1 MSYKRQRLQE
11 SHIFTNQE
19 DCSFNT
25 PQLENECPSS
35 SYGVLTQSST
45 LERNRNRFPNDS
57 QRCPLVHGEAS
68 SSNAPL
74 PTQNEHNHHPSDSTS
89 PSLVEDH
96 VQPESAPS
104 SNDLGFSISDHETI
118 GQASYQ
124 RRRGRISYAYI
135 DFGDKTFKCCHC
147 MALFWMNER
156 LAHSIYWVRN
166 QRCSQCIRAYNSMF
180 AFTSMGVTIDQSVNR
195 QSGPYVFKING
206 HCHHLMGSLLPS
218 NDNAPKFAQLYI
230 YDVSNEVSNRMSQ
243 FPNSLDSCLDQTI
256 VSDLIKMLASTNC
269 LVGLFRHASQKL
281 SEPNN
286 PGYKLQLL
294 CQRTNDS
301 TEYSN
306 PTSDDIGGL
315 IVGDIGA
322 YQSERDIIIESFSN
336 TLQRISKLH
345 PKFMALQYP
354 LLFPFGEDGYR
365 TNINFA
371 DNDSNVSGKR
381 HRVPM
386 RGFYAYLI
394 QEREYGEDTLTK
406 VVAYTNN
413 FEDRLDYIRMNQN
426 DLRSDLYQNISEAVL
441 KGDVEGS
448 STGKIILPSSF
459 TGSPRY
465 MINNYQDAMAICRA
479 YGNPDLF
486 ITFTCNT
493 KWPEI
498 ERELDKSRAYKPE
511 DKPDIITRIFRSK
524 LLDMLKFIKSGAPF
538 GETIAA
544 EIPDKNIDPLCHD
557 IVSKFMIHGPC
568 GVAKPTHNACQEIRR
583 EFRDNFVQK
592 NGIMLFNDYVVPYN
606 KELLL
611 RYNAHINVEICC
623 QSMLIKYLFKY
634 VNKSPDRCRA
644 VIQHDRNDEI
654 QAYLNC
660 RFICPYEAVWRIFQ
674 FPIHSRSPS
683 VERLQIHLPFQQNI
697 VFSGSESL
705 QSVLRRPGIRKT
717 MLTEWFEC
725 NKQFPYARELYY
737 SEFPKKF
744 VWDSRQKQWTIRSK
758 GHSLGRIPY
767 VHPAAGELYFLR
779 LLLNH
784 IKGSTSFADLRNVHG
799 FFIQHFSLPAK
810 HLDFRDDKE
819 WSEAFCEAIVTA
831 SSPQLRQLFVGI
843 ILFCQVA
850 DPLILFNQVWHSMY
864 DDILYKLKASF
875 RMPNLILP
883 HDQLKNYVL
892 YELEQL
898 FNASATTLQDH
909 SLPMPNGQLL
919 KEITNKL
926 LREELD
932 YDLTELR
939 SQHSLNFA
947 SLNHGQKLSLLK
959 NKLWSLFMVM
969 EELQDFLW
977 HTIINRVRSE
987 SLIVLAVASSGIAS
1001 LLLPNGRTAHSRFKI
1016 PLSID
1021 ELSTCAI
1028 KKNTHLSNLLQK
1040 TALIVWDEAP
1050 MVNKCCLEAL
1060 DRSMRDVLSEGTSYN
1075 KNLPFGGKT
1084 ILLGGD
1090 FRQIL
1095 PVIPGG
1101 TKEQII
1107 NASLTS
1113 SIFGSKIT
1121 IMTLTENMR
1130 LSTDGLSLK
1139 KVKLMNPLSLFLS
1152 IFSFQLH
1159 IDPGYYRERAIV
1171 TTKNTTVA
1179 EINDFVLRITPGTK
1193 RVYLSVDSVSTS
1205 STESDDASSLYPI
1218 EYINQLE
1225 FNGVPSHELAL
1236 KIGTPGNAIQASAKG
1251 KNIGPFAASIIEGDY
1266 YQVNGFYTF
1275 ENRSVVS
1282 HEAIIDLK
1290 GEELRIT
1297 LWGDVAKRFNDSD
1310 LANQSSPLIMAG
1322 FRITEFKGKP
1332 NLASTVASL
1341 WYFNPEIKEILPY
1354 KHYYKDIPVEV
1365 HQLPS
1370 TTTPQTIDQQLKE
1383 NRRTIKE
1390 ILCIDP
1396 YEYKSQRFTCKASI
1410 ADYDLHRG
1418 WWYHS
1423 CPLCT
1428 KSVSDKGA
1436 GFKCIEHNDVTPV
1449 PWFRVDCIVT
1459 DGTDVTTFLMVG
1471 KTAENFFGSSAHS
1484 YVYDKGFIDSIPTP
1498 MIDKLQKPKIF
1509 QLRFGTFRSMMN
1521 RCDIIVA
1528 NVFDDIT
1535 EVESPQQ
1542 HITPELHDSNV
1553 PFMEQASA
1561 SSSSKDPVTPAPI
1574 PPSRADIASPSPSHA
1589 KKKLLFD
1596 DDTPVERCDPISDPS
1611 ASTIPEEDEQPKK
1624 RHCPSK
1630 SLDD

>member
-1 MSYKRQRLQE
+1 MSV
-11 SHIFTNQE
+11 SHN
-19 DCSFNT
+19 
-25 PQLENECPSS
+25 
-35 SYGVLTQSST
+35 
-45 LERNRNRFPNDS
+45 
-57 QRCPLVHGEAS
+57 
-68 SSNAPL
+68 
-74 PTQNEHNHHPSDSTS
+74 
-89 PSLVEDH
+89 
-96 VQPESAPS
+96 
-104 SNDLGFSISDHETI
+104 
-118 GQASYQ
+118 QASIIRSSLSWRKIKLPRPPPTPHPFDDLLNSLLGQ
-124 RRRGRISYAYI
+124 KSKMFRR
-135 DFGDKTFKCCHC
+135 
-147 MALFWMNER
+147 
-156 LAHSIYWVRN
+156 
-166 QRCSQCIRAYNSMF
+166 CIRAYNSMF

-195 QSGPYVFKING
+195 QSGLYVFKING

-218 NDNAPKFAQLYI
+218 NENAPKFAQLYI

-243 FPNSLDSCLDQTI
+243 FPHSTSDSCLDQTI

-269 LVGLFRHASQKL
+269 L
-281 SEPNN
+281 PDN
-286 PGYKLQLL
+286 PGYKPQLL

-301 TEYSN
+301 TKYSN

-365 TNINFA
+365 TNISFA
-371 DNDSNVSGKR
+371 DNHSDVSGKR
-381 HRVPM
+381 QRVPM
-386 RGFYAYLI
+386 RGFYAYVI

-406 VVAYTNN
+406 GGRLYQQFLVDAFANIE
-413 FEDRLDYIRMNQN
+413 EDRLDYIRMNQN

-448 STGKIILPSSF
+448 SIGKIILPSSF
-459 TGSPRY
+459 TGGPRY

-511 DKPDIITRIFRSK
+511 DKPDIITRVFRTK

-538 GETIAA
+538 GKTIAGS
-544 EIPDKNIDPLCHD
+544 DVFN
-557 IVSKFMIHGPC
+557 
-568 GVAKPTHNACQEIRR
+568 
-583 EFRDNFVQK
+583 
-592 NGIMLFNDYVVPYN
+592 LFL
-606 KELLL
+606 E
-611 RYNAHINVEICC
+611 
-623 QSMLIKYLFKY
+623 
-634 VNKSPDRCRA
+634 
-644 VIQHDRNDEI
+644 
-654 QAYLNC
+654 
-660 RFICPYEAVWRIFQ
+660 
-674 FPIHSRSPS
+674 
-683 VERLQIHLPFQQNI
+683 
-697 VFSGSESL
+697 G
-705 QSVLRRPGIRKT
+705 
-717 MLTEWFEC
+717 
-725 NKQFPYARELYY
+725 
-737 SEFPKKF
+737 
-744 VWDSRQKQWTIRSK
+744 QWTIRSK

-799 FFIQHFSLPAK
+799 LACKAHGL
-810 HLDFRDDKE
+810 LGDDKE
-819 WSEAFCEAIVTA
+819 CLKLSVRQE
-831 SSPQLRQLFVGI
+831 QLHHHRNL
-843 ILFCQVA
+843 
-850 DPLILFNQVWHSMY
+850 D
-864 DDILYKLKASF
+864 SF
-875 RMPNLILP
+875 SL
-883 HDQLKNYVL
+883 LKNYVL
-892 YELEQL
+892 YELEKL

-932 YDLTELR
+932 YDLSELR

-947 SLNHGQKLSLLK
+947 SLNHGQRVIYDSIIAAIFAKKQALVFVHGHGGTGK
-959 NKLWSLFMVM
+959 T
-969 EELQDFLW
+969 FLW
-977 HTIINRVRSE
+977 HTIINCVRSE

-1001 LLLPNGRTAHSRFKI
+1001 LLLPN
-1016 PLSID
+1016 
-1021 ELSTCAI
+1021 
-1028 KKNTHLSNLLQK
+1028 
-1040 TALIVWDEAP
+1040 VWDEAP

-1060 DRSMRDVLSEGTSYN
+1060 DCSMRDVLSEGTNYN
-1075 KNLPFGGKT
+1075 KDLPFGGKT

-1113 SIFGSKIT
+1113 SILWPKFT
-1121 IMTLTENMR
+1121 VLTLTENMR
-1130 LSTDGLSLK
+1130 LSTDGLSLAEK
-1139 KVKLMNPLSLFLS
+1139 AEIRDFSKWILSVGNGQISDLTSLGEADE
-1152 IFSFQLH
+1152 SFVTIPFHLLLQASCDPIPTI
-1159 IDPGYYRERAIV
+1159 IDPGYYKERAIV

-1205 STESDDASSLYPI
+1205 STETDDASSLYPI

-1236 KIGTPGNAIQASAKG
+1236 KVGTPVMLLRNISPSIGLCNGTRLIITQLSSKGNAIQASAKG
-1251 KNIGPFAASIIEGDY
+1251 KNIEPFVASIIEGDY
-1266 YQVNGFYTF
+1266 YQVYGFYTF
-1275 ENRSVVS
+1275 ENRYTNSVVS

-1290 GEELRIT
+1290 SDTKVAKIDPMTPPIPRHYFNFIDFAHLFTTGRQSGVLTDVLGRLKGVQPLEQIMVRGQDLTDTREFIIENIMGEELRVI
-1297 LWGDVAKRFNDSD
+1297 LWGYVAKRFNDAD
-1310 LANQSSPLIMAG
+1310 LANQSSPLIIVFAA
-1322 FRITEFKGKP
+1322 FQIIEFKGKP

-1341 WYFNPEIKEILPY
+1341 WYFNPEIKELLPY

-1370 TTTPQTIDQQLKE
+1370 TTTAQTIDQQLKE

-1390 ILCIDP
+1390 ILCMDP
-1396 YEYKSQRFTCKASI
+1396 YQYKSQRFTCKASI

-1418 WWYHS
+1418 WWYNS

-1428 KSVSDKGA
+1428 KSVSDKGT
-1436 GFKCIEHNDVTPV
+1436 GFKCIEHNEVTPI

-1459 DGTDVTTFLMVG
+1459 DSTDVTTFLMVG

-1535 EVESPQQ
+1535 EVESQQQ
-1542 HITPELHDSNV
+1542 HVEPELHDSNV
-1553 PFMEQASA
+1553 PLMEQASA
-1561 SSSSKDPVTPAPI
+1561 SSSSKDPVTPTPI
-1574 PPSRADIASPSPSHA
+1574 PPFRADITTPSPSHA
-1589 KKKLLFD
+1589 KKHLLLATTTKAEPQD
-1596 DDTPVERCDPISDPS
+1596 VIPLVDPS
-1611 ASTIPEEDEQPKK
+1611 ASTMPKEDDQAKK
-1624 RHCPSK
+1624 HHCPSK